1 MKSVRA
7 CRILTTLPCMVSTL
21 SRRLVGQVHEEDIY
35 ACGMT
40 FQQVS
45 SGLTE
50 VTNVDVRADRGVVGM
65 DRYYRT
71 LVHIAV

>member
-1 MKSVRA
+1 MQDTDHITVHGVYAVASISWTSA
-7 CRILTTLPCMVSTL
+7 
-21 SRRLVGQVHEEDIY
+21 RRGYICVWNDIP
-35 ACGMT
+35 A
-40 FQQVS
+40 S

-71 LVHIAV
+71 LVHIAG